1 MMKERIT
8 KNGIDYVL
16 VGDYYIPELKFPE
29 EERPIGKYGRM
40 HRKYLR
46 ENKPML
52 FNDLVL
58 SCQFWTYLADI
69 NEQAQDRLQVII
81 SQMQKAES
89 VTEKMKES
97 NQWEW
102 IQRMGSIHNRAEEI
116 VLNELIYR

>member
-1 MMKERIT
+1 MKERIT

-16 VGDYYIPELKFPE
+16 VRDYYIPELKLPE

-40 HRKYLR
+40 PREYLR
-46 ENKPML
+46 ENNPML
-52 FNDLVL
+52 FSDLVL
-58 SCQFWTYLADI
+58 SCQLWIYLADI
-69 NEQAQDRLQVII
+69 NEQAQDRLQIII

-89 VTEKMKES
+89 VTEKMKED